1 MADDKVEKMDES
13 KVQITLDG
21 KVVTLEQLEEAKE
34 NKSVR
39 IVEDKNKP
47 GAYRT
52 LTRMNG

>member
-1 MADDKVEKMDES
+1 MAEELNES
-13 KVQITLDG
+13 KEVITLDG
-21 KVVTLEQLEEAKE
+21 QVVTLEQLEEAKE

-52 LTRMNG
+52 LTKMNG